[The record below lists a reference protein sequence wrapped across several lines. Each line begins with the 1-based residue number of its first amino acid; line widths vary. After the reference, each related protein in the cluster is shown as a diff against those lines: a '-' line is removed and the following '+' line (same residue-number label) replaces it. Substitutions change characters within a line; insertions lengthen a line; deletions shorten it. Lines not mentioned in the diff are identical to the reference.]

1 MQSVLALAS
10 HLGQALVGNRLQ
22 LVLAESCTGG
32 WVSKACTDVPGSS
45 AWLDSAIVSYSN
57 AAKQR
62 LLNVPARL
70 LETHGAV
77 SKETALAMVK
87 GAVHKD
93 PARLGIA
100 ITGVAGPSGGS
111 ADKPVGLVW
120 FAWALGEEWIDAESA
135 RFSGGRDAVRSQSV
149 EFALHGALT
158 RLRSMTIR

>member
-10 HLGQALVGNRLQ
+10 QLGQALVGYRLQ

-62 LLNVPARL
+62 LLNVPAQV

-77 SKETALAMVK
+77 SETTALAMVR
-87 GAVHKD
+87 GAVNKD

-111 ADKPVGLVW
+111 VAKPVGLVW
-120 FAWALGEEWIDAESA
+120 FAWALGEVWIDAESA
-135 RFSGGRDAVRSQSV
+135 RFSGGRDAVRCQSV
-149 EFALHGALT
+149 EFALHGALS
-158 RLRSMTIR
+158 RLQSMTIR